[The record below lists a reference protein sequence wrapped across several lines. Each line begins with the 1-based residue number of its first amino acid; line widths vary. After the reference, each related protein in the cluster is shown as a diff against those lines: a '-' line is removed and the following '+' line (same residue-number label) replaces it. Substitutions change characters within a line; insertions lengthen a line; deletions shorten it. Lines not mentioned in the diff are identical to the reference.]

1 MHHIFDLHLP
11 NKQARRFYMTR
22 TRPGSII
29 RECLNG
35 GAEPAILCGLD
46 IHRLGWI
53 SCMEHTVRH
62 VTRHCAT
69 TTQGYKIRSWIV
81 VKE

>member
-1 MHHIFDLHLP
+1 
-11 NKQARRFYMTR
+11 MTR

-29 RECLNG
+29 RECMDGDLTSPIFSMTTG
-35 GAEPAILCGLD
+35 YTRAALAIVK
-46 IHRLGWI
+46 R
-53 SCMEHTVRH
+53 

-69 TTQGYKIRSWIV
+69 TTHGYKIRSWIV